1 MAKARQLKPPTDA
14 EFKRFIALGQ
24 KIASRMRRSGVEMT
38 FRINFGPLNRGAQ
51 GKSEPHT

>member
-1 MAKARQLKPPTDA
+1 MAKARQLKPPADA

-51 GKSEPHT
+51 DKT